1 METPDPAQAAPAPQP
16 ADTVAFLLVQLGFHL
31 GRLFGERLEPL
42 GLEQRHAGMLVRL
55 AQNNGRSQQAIA
67 ELMGVNPTRMV
78 FLTDEL
84 EKLGLIER
92 RRNPADRRSH
102 ALYLTEAG
110 TAMLARIR
118 EVTRTHEAA
127 ITASLSGAERDQLI
141 ALLQRLARDQGLAGR
156 ALPGI
161 PPRHAPSPAAPDM
174 AADVA
179 PDPAAADVAP
189 DPAAADV
196 APDPATAD
204 VAPDP
209 AAADVTA
216 PDMAGG
222 TGAD

>member
-1 METPDPAQAAPAPQP
+1 MLAR
-16 ADTVAFLLVQLGFHL
+16 VA
-31 GRLFGERLEPL
+31 E
-42 GLEQRHAGMLVRL
+42 
-55 AQNNGRSQQAIA
+55 NDGRSQQAIA
-67 ELMGVNPTRMV
+67 ELLGVNPTRMV

-141 ALLQRLARDQGLAGR
+141 ALLQRLAPDPGPPGR
-156 ALPGI
+156 APPGI

-196 APDPATAD
+196 APDPAAL
-204 VAPDP
+204 
-209 AAADVTA
+209 DVTA